1 MLQAASLL
9 AKNACQASYSGCCAP
24 QEGKFTVE
32 GCLRTPVAPEL
43 VWAVLTDY
51 DGLADV
57 YSTILKS
64 QSRLVD
70 RQRQVLQA
78 GPAHLCCLMAP
89 AVAVLW
95 QLFNAVNAYR
105 QAA

>member
-1 MLQAASLL
+1 M
-9 AKNACQASYSGCCAP
+9 
-24 QEGKFTVE
+24 E

-57 YSTILKS
+57 YSTILES

-78 GPAHLCCLMAP
+78 GPAHLCCKGTCCGDF
-89 AVAVLW
+89 VAVVCL
-95 QLFNAVNAYR
+95 LL
-105 QAA
+105 

>member
-1 MLQAASLL
+1 M
-9 AKNACQASYSGCCAP
+9 
-24 QEGKFTVE
+24 
-32 GCLRTPVAPEL
+32 RTPVAPEV

-57 YSTILKS
+57 YSTILES

-78 GPAHLCCLMAP
+78 SPAHLCCHGTCYSDFMA
-89 AVAVLW
+89 VVWLL
-95 QLFNAVNAYR
+95 Q
-105 QAA
+105 